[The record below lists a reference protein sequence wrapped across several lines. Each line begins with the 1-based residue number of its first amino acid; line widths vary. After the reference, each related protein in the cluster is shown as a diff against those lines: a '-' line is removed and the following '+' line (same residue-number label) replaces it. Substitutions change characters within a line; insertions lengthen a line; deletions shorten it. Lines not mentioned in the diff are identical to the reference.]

1 MWILILASPRT
12 RCVVGGGN
20 TAAANAGVR
29 QELRMG
35 QARWKAPMGQMVDHY
50 DEVGLERQLS
60 VSYLLS
66 DEAPFNGYDW
76 S

>member
-1 MWILILASPRT
+1 
-12 RCVVGGGN
+12 
-20 TAAANAGVR
+20 
-29 QELRMG
+29 MG

-66 DEAPFNGYDW
+66 DEAPFSGYDW

>member
-1 MWILILASPRT
+1 MRSLLGSIKTGLEIDVKNHDFSGPSD
-12 RCVVGGGN
+12 
-20 TAAANAGVR
+20 
-29 QELRMG
+29 
-35 QARWKAPMGQMVDHY
+35 DH

-76 S
+76 T